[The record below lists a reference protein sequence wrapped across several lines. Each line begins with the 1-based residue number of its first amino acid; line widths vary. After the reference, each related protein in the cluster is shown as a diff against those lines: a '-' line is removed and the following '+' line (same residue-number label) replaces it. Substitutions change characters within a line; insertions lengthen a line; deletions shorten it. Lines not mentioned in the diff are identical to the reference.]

1 MDAPAP
7 APVPAAP
14 PPPQQPPLKAAW
26 PPSAQLALAF
36 LIGVVTTLLLV
47 NAWGYLRWGTR
58 PADLE
63 RGIGLSYRIDL
74 NGADHVELLQLPSVG
89 ENLARKI
96 EAYREE
102 HGGFRE
108 VNELIQV
115 HGIGPAT
122 LERLRPWVVIKTRP
136 GSDRAEEA
144 EAIPAAQ
151 SRTTE
156 GPRSGKRS
164 SSKKALSQKEAA
176 LSQPID
182 INHASAAELQRL
194 PGIGPKTAQLILDER
209 DKARFKSTDDLRR
222 VRGIGPKKLE
232 SIRPYI
238 KAGCDSIHVAAVD
251 KEAEPGAER

>member
-14 PPPQQPPLKAAW
+14 APPQQPFKAAW

-47 NAWGYLRWGTR
+47 NGWGYLRWGTR
-58 PADLE
+58 PAELE

-74 NGADHVELLQLPSVG
+74 NGADHVELLQLPGVG

-115 HGIGPAT
+115 HGVGPAT
-122 LERLRPWVVIKTRP
+122 LERLRPWVVIKTRA
-136 GSDRAEEA
+136 GNDLAEEA
-144 EAIPAAQ
+144 DAVPAAQ

-156 GPRSGKRS
+156 APRSGKKS
-164 SSKKALSQKEAA
+164 TSKKTLGQKEAA

-182 INHASAAELQRL
+182 VNRATAAELQRL

-209 DKARFKSTDDLRR
+209 DKARFKSIDDLRR

-238 KAGCDSIHVAAVD
+238 KVGRDSIHVAAVD
-251 KEAEPGAER
+251 DETEAGAER